1 MNSPDQNSLKQKDRK
16 VPGTGNYERKNLP
29 SVEGEADASIIIKED
44 AD

>member
-1 MNSPDQNSLKQKDRK
+1 MKTKRW
-16 VPGTGNYERKNLP
+16 VTGNSEKKLRKLP